1 MYLSAVYTLAD
12 RVLDW
17 KGIGAGIAH
26 VTRKPVDV
34 VNNDDPDPHAV
45 ADMVLARGNVLDA
58 CTSWATGVWQA
69 AHPRAGGFAQSQRIV
84 ERADYGLDALTG
96 HETRE
101 AGPRGIDPTG

>member
-58 CTSWATGVWQA
+58 VACTTLGDRRMASSSPKSGGAMSSLSASWN
-69 AHPRAGGFAQSQRIV
+69 AQTTAS
-84 ERADYGLDALTG
+84 
-96 HETRE
+96 TR
-101 AGPRGIDPTG
+101 